1 MSLFILWFS
10 SVKEFHLGEK
20 HESVFR
26 ASAGRCVRVVDALAV
41 FEPDH
46 LNIVMV
52 KIVKMV
58 RTVEM
63 VKMVSTL
70 VMMVKMFKMVKMQ
83 SKSR

>member
-20 HESVFR
+20 HERVFR
-26 ASAGRCVRVVDALAV
+26 ASAGRCVRVVDALVV

-46 LNIVMV
+46 LKMMV
-52 KIVKMV
+52 NIVKMV

-63 VKMVSTL
+63 VKLVSTL
-70 VMMVKMFKMVKMQ
+70 V
-83 SKSR
+83 

>member
-1 MSLFILWFS
+1 MSE
-10 SVKEFHLGEK
+10 KEFHLGEK

-26 ASAGRCVRVVDALAV
+26 ASASRCVRVVDALAV

-46 LNIVMV
+46 LNTMMV
-52 KIVKMV
+52 KMIKMV
-58 RTVEM
+58 WTVEM

-70 VMMVKMFKMVKMQ
+70 VNMVKMFKRVKMQ